1 MTRESLAVCPPWSPP
16 RSGRSRLD
24 AGELAAGIA
33 GISAALI
40 GGYMLFRGPTLVA
53 AAFCLVPLVVWL
65 FARPTPALVLL
76 GASIPITYS
85 LTGGRGGFN
94 LSPSDLL
101 LLLVAGGI
109 LFQATITRS
118 LPAIRALRPI
128 APAVWQYGVLMLLL
142 LAVHLSVS
150 DFAKTGQRF
159 ELFLL
164 PLIVGAFAALTG
176 RHIALLKAYVL
187 SATVLAAAWPVAQQ
201 SLGQKN
207 PVGQMIA
214 NAILVLVGVRALR
227 RYRPCALILVP
238 GLVLT
243 QSRGAIAATMIG
255 LVVIF
260 ALQDSRAGRLFARLS
275 VVALLVFGIYSVLP
289 TSLQTR
295 LTTLT
300 PGVSS
305 RSAYALYVRQQYTAN
320 AKRII
325 SAHPVVGIGVG
336 NYLAGNPRNLTQTT
350 DPHDVL
356 LLQAA
361 EGGYIFALSF
371 VLLVAGAAIALRKMR
386 HVDVAAAAAGVL
398 LATVA
403 HGLVDV
409 YWVRGTP
416 MLSWLLVGMA
426 CGGFV
431 KLRQNTVPETQP

>member
-1 MTRESLAVCPPWSPP
+1 MTRESVAASLQWNTWRA
-16 RSGRSRLD
+16 GRSRLD
-24 AGELAAGIA
+24 IGALGVGIA
-33 GISAALI
+33 GTSAALI
-40 GGYMLFRGPTLVA
+40 GGYVLFRGPALVA
-53 AAFCLVPLVVWL
+53 IGFCLVPLILWL
-65 FARPTPALVLL
+65 VARPKPALALL

-101 LLLVAGGI
+101 LLLVGAGI
-109 LFQATITRS
+109 VFQATITRS
-118 LPAIRALRPI
+118 LPAIKALRPV
-128 APAVWQYGVLMLLL
+128 APAVVQYGVLMLLL
-142 LAVHLSVS
+142 LAVHLGVS
-150 DFAKTGQRF
+150 DFAKTGQRY

-187 SATVLAAAWPVAQQ
+187 SATALALLWPLAPGL
-201 SLGQKN
+201 LGQKN

-227 RYRPCALILVP
+227 RYLPCALILVP

-243 QSRGAIAATMIG
+243 QSRGAIAAAIVG
-255 LVVIF
+255 LAVIL
-260 ALQDSRAGRLFARLS
+260 ALQDSRVRTVFARVS
-275 VVALLVFGIYSVLP
+275 VLALLAFGTYSVLP

-295 LTTLT
+295 LTTFQAGVGS
-300 PGVSS
+300 PG
-305 RSAYALYVRQQYTAN
+305 AYSLHIRQEYASTAE
-320 AKRII
+320 AII
-325 SAHPVVGIGVG
+325 RAHPWVGIGVG
-336 NYLAGNPRNLTQTT
+336 NYLASIPSNGTLAQ

-361 EGGYIFALSF
+361 EGGYLFAASF
-371 VLLVAGAAIALRKMR
+371 VLLIAGVALALRKVR
-386 HVDVAAAAAGVL
+386 HVDVGPAAAGVL

-416 MLSWLLVGMA
+416 MLSWLLIGMA
-426 CGGFV
+426 CGGFAT
-431 KLRQNTVPETQP
+431 LRRAAATDAQS

>member
-1 MTRESLAVCPPWSPP
+1 MTRESVAVRLPLSPK
-16 RSGRSRLD
+16 RAGRPRLD
-24 AGELAAGIA
+24 AGELGAGLV
-33 GISAALI
+33 GIPAALI
-40 GGYMLFRGPTLVA
+40 GGYLLFRGPTLVA
-53 AAFCLVPLVVWL
+53 IAFCLVPLVVWL
-65 FARPTPALVLL
+65 FARPLPALVLL
-76 GASIPITYS
+76 GASIPIIYS

-101 LLLVAGGI
+101 LLLVGATI
-109 LFQATITRS
+109 LFQATTTQS
-118 LPAIRALRPI
+118 FPAIRALRSI
-128 APAVWQYGVLMLLL
+128 APAVWQYSILMLLL

-176 RHIALLKAYVL
+176 RHLALLKAYVL
-187 SATVLAAAWPVAQQ
+187 SATALAVLWPLAP

-227 RYRPCALILVP
+227 RYLPLALILVP

-243 QSRGAIAATMIG
+243 QSRGAIAAAIVG
-255 LVVIF
+255 LAVIF
-260 ALQDSRAGRLFARLS
+260 ALQDSRVRTIFARVS
-275 VVALLVFGIYSVLP
+275 VLALLAFATYSVLP
-289 TSLQTR
+289 SSLQSR
-295 LTTLT
+295 LTTVHAGVGS
-300 PGVSS
+300 PG
-305 RSAYALYVRQQYTAN
+305 AYSLHIRQQYSATA
-320 AKRII
+320 KEII
-325 SAHPVVGIGVG
+325 RAHPWVGIGVG
-336 NYLAGNPRNLTQTT
+336 NYLASIPANGTVAQ
-350 DPHDVL
+350 DPHEVL

-361 EGGYIFALSF
+361 EGGYVFAASF
-371 VLLVAGAAIALRKMR
+371 VLLIAGVAIALRKMR

-416 MLSWLLVGMA
+416 MLGWLLVGMA

-431 KLRQNTVPETQP
+431 KLRREAVTETQR